1 MQPLRYVVLSLY
13 LALRLSLCQGLL
25 NIKGVTLKIAF
36 DSEWGVADLSSEKS
50 ERFTCS
56 ESLDMVHRLRRCS
69 DAVLVGRS
77 TVQADDCTLT
87 VRRVPLDPYRSK
99 QPTRVVID
107 PRLELES
114 SKFQIFQDGLDT
126 ILVHSTAVETTAT
139 ESVQTVSLAPSLSNG
154 KISTKEICQT
164 LKNQFGL
171 NHIMVEGGPDTAR
184 RFLEEKMIDRA
195 IVVRAPLCFKDPLP
209 SNMSNNTFQDAG
221 LIFVR
226 SEKLGVDTIE
236 YWSREGDWPTNPVSL
251 WP

>member
-1 MQPLRYVVLSLY
+1 MLPLRYVMLSLY
-13 LALRLSLCQGLL
+13 LLALRLSLCQGLL

-126 ILVHSTAVETTAT
+126 ILIHSTAVETTAT
-139 ESVQTVSLAPSLSNG
+139 ELSL
-154 KISTKEICQT
+154 I
-164 LKNQFGL
+164 
-171 NHIMVEGGPDTAR
+171 HI
-184 RFLEEKMIDRA
+184 
-195 IVVRAPLCFKDPLP
+195 
-209 SNMSNNTFQDAG
+209 
-221 LIFVR
+221 
-226 SEKLGVDTIE
+226 
-236 YWSREGDWPTNPVSL
+236 
-251 WP
+251 